1 MHAPHSLRSTRTARL
16 LVLAVALLFST
27 GGAAIKSTSL
37 SAWQVAGTRSAIAAL
52 AVLVLLP
59 AARRWPGWRGWA
71 VGAAYAATMIA
82 FVVSTKLTTAA
93 NAIFLQA
100 TAPLYLVLL
109 GPWLLREPV
118 RRRDLGFFLLT
129 AIGLALFFIGTPLS
143 TAIATDPKLG
153 NWIAAASGLTYAL
166 TIGGFRW
173 LARGA
178 AQGGAGGIGGVGTN
192 AAPQAVLAG
201 NVLAAAICLPLALP
215 LARPSATDWMILGY
229 LGVFQI
235 ALAYVWLTRA
245 APHVPALEVSLLL
258 LVEPVLNPF
267 WTWLV
272 HGERP
277 GMWAVL
283 GGALILLSALV
294 QAVVTRRER
303 EAPAQETTSTTSPS

>member
-1 MHAPHSLRSTRTARL
+1 MHSSPSSGATRTARL

-27 GGAAIKSTSL
+27 GGAAIKGISL
-37 SAWQVAGTRSAIAAL
+37 SAWQVAGSRSAIAAF

-59 AARRWPGWRGWA
+59 AARRWPGWRAWA

-82 FVVSTKLTTAA
+82 FVVSNKLTTSAS
-93 NAIFLQA
+93 AIFLQA

-109 GPWLLREPV
+109 GRWLLREPV

-129 AIGLALFFIGTPLS
+129 AIGFALFFIGTPLS

-178 AQGGAGGIGGVGTN
+178 SQGDATAN

-201 NVLAAAICLPLALP
+201 NVLAAAVCLPLALP
-215 LARPSATDWMILGY
+215 LAQPSPTDWMVLGY

-277 GMWAVL
+277 GIWANL
-283 GGALILLSALV
+283 GGALILAAAVL
-294 QAVVTRRER
+294 QAVVTKRESG
-303 EAPAQETTSTTSPS
+303 AASGG